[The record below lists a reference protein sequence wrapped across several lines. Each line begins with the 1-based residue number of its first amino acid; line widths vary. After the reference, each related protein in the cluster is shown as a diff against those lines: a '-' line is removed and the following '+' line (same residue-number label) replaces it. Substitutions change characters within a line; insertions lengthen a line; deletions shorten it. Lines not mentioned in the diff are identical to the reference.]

1 MLTLDLETFTLFGK
15 VIYLNRNT
23 SNRKLKCGSL
33 QSLVEPGPFSLDMS
47 ISPLKMFLIKIH
59 KECHRLLPK

>member
-1 MLTLDLETFTLFGK
+1 MLTLDLETFILFGK

-33 QSLVEPGPFSLDMS
+33 QSLVEPGHVNFA
-47 ISPLKMFLIKIH
+47 
-59 KECHRLLPK
+59 PKNVFN